1 MFRPLGVIRLGLMPT
16 STSIPVSAR
25 VRGFTYAIR
34 NIVAEARKVEAT
46 GRKVRYLNIG
56 DPIPFGFHTPPHLI
70 AAVEKA
76 MRDGHNGYTNSAGI
90 EGARDAVAHEYT
102 SRGMPISAD
111 RAIIT
116 SGTSEGIE
124 LTLGA
129 LADAGDEVLVPTPT
143 YPLYTAVLSK
153 LGARAV
159 FYRTDPSNH
168 WQPDLDDVKRLITPA
183 TRALVVIDPNNPTG
197 AVYPEATR
205 RALIDLADRANIV
218 LMADEVYGDV
228 AFDGPAP
235 LYGSLAPDAPI
246 ISYSSLSKAY
256 LAPGW
261 RGGWMAVGRSP
272 RLDEVLAAIKKLA
285 DGRLC
290 SPGPMQFAV
299 EAALRGDRSHQ
310 AAFVHD
316 LRLRAD
322 LTMARLGAS
331 PHLRCVAPQAA
342 FYVMPQVLLPPG
354 KTDQDFVLGLLRE
367 AGILC
372 VYGSGFG
379 MPADQGFF
387 RVVYLA
393 SPDDLNAIYDDL
405 VQYVDHFVN
414 QR

>member
-1 MFRPLGVIRLGLMPT
+1 MST
-16 STSIPVSAR
+16 STSIRVSGR

-34 NIVAEARKVEAT
+34 NIVAEAKKVEAT

-76 MRDGHNGYTNSAGI
+76 MRDGHNGYTSSAGI
-90 EGARDAVAHEYT
+90 EEARVAVANEYT
-102 SRGMPISAD
+102 SRGMPISPD

-129 LADAGDEVLVPTPT
+129 LVDAGDEVLVPTPT
-143 YPLYTAVLSK
+143 YPLYTAVLAK
-153 LGARAV
+153 IGAKAV
-159 FYRTDPSNH
+159 FYRTDPNNN
-168 WQPDLDDVKRLITPA
+168 WQPDLDDIKRLISPA

-205 RALIDLADRANIV
+205 RALIEIADRANIV
-218 LMADEVYGDV
+218 LLADEVYGDL

-235 LYGSLAPDAPI
+235 LYGALAPDAPI

-261 RGGWMAVGRSP
+261 RGGWMGVGRTE
-272 RLDEVLAAIKKLA
+272 RLDDALAAIKKLA

-290 SPGPMQFAV
+290 SPGPMQYAV
-299 EAALRGDRSHQ
+299 AAALTGDRSHQ
-310 AAFVHD
+310 ASFVRE
-316 LRLRAD
+316 LKLRAD
-322 LTMARLGAS
+322 LTVSRLSAS
-331 PHLRCVAPQAA
+331 PDLKVVAPTAA

-354 KTDQDFVLGLLRE
+354 RTDEDFVLGLLRE
-367 AGILC
+367 TGILV
-372 VYGSGFG
+372 VYGSGFN

-393 SPDDLNAIYDDL
+393 APDELSAIYDDL
-405 VQYVDHFVN
+405 VAYARHFV
-414 QR
+414 

>member
-1 MFRPLGVIRLGLMPT
+1 MPP
-16 STSIPVSAR
+16 STSASAPIRVSAR
-25 VRGFTYAIR
+25 IRSFTYAIR
-34 NIVAEARKVEAT
+34 NIVVEARKVEAA

-76 MRDGHNGYTNSAGI
+76 MRDGHNGYTASVGVAP
-90 EGARDAVAHEYT
+90 AREAVAHEYT
-102 SRGMPISAD
+102 SRGMPVSAD
-111 RAIIT
+111 RCIIT

-129 LADAGDEVLVPTPT
+129 IADAGDEVLVPTPT
-143 YPLYTAVLSK
+143 YPLYTAVLAK

-159 FYRTDPSNH
+159 FYRTDPSNN
-168 WQPDLDDVKRLITPA
+168 WQPDLDDVKRLISPA

-197 AVYPEATR
+197 AIYPSATR
-205 RALIDLADRANIV
+205 RALIELADRANIV
-218 LMADEVYGDV
+218 LMADEVYGDL

-235 LYGSLAPDAPI
+235 LYGSLYPDAPI

-256 LAPGW
+256 IAPGW
-261 RGGWMAVGRSP
+261 RGGWLACGRTE
-272 RLDEVLAAIKKLA
+272 RLDDVLAAIKKLA

-299 EAALRGDRSHQ
+299 EAALNGDRSHQ
-310 AAFVHD
+310 ASFIHE
-316 LRLRAD
+316 LKIRAD
-322 LTMARLGAS
+322 LTMSRLSAS
-331 PHLRCVAPQAA
+331 PDLKCVAPRAA

-354 KTDQDFVLGLLRE
+354 KTDEDFVLGLLRE

-387 RVVYLA
+387 RIVYLA
-393 SPDDLNAIYDDL
+393 SPDELAAIYDDL
-405 VQYVDHFVN
+405 VAYARKFCAQ
-414 QR
+414 

>member
-1 MFRPLGVIRLGLMPT
+1 MPSSTPASAIR
-16 STSIPVSAR
+16 VSAR
-25 VRGFTYAIR
+25 IRSFTYAIR
-34 NIVAEARKVEAT
+34 NIVAEARKVEAA

-76 MRDGHNGYTNSAGI
+76 MRDGHNGYTASVGVAP
-90 EGARDAVAHEYT
+90 AREAVAHEYT
-102 SRGMPISAD
+102 SRGMPVSAD
-111 RAIIT
+111 RCVIT

-129 LADAGDEVLVPTPT
+129 IADAGDEVLVPTPT
-143 YPLYTAVLSK
+143 YPLYTAVLAK

-159 FYRTDPSNH
+159 FYRTDPANN
-168 WQPDLDDVKRLITPA
+168 WQPDLDDVKRLISPA

-197 AVYPEATR
+197 AIYPSATR
-205 RALIDLADRANIV
+205 KALIEIADRANIV
-218 LMADEVYGDV
+218 LMADEVYGDL

-235 LYGSLAPDAPI
+235 LYGSLYPDAPI

-256 LAPGW
+256 IAPGW
-261 RGGWMAVGRSP
+261 RGGWLACGRTE
-272 RLDEVLAAIKKLA
+272 RLDDVLAAIKKLA

-299 EAALRGDRSHQ
+299 EAALTGDRSHQ
-310 AAFVHD
+310 ASFIRELKV
-316 LRLRAD
+316 RAD
-322 LTMARLGAS
+322 LTMSRLSAS
-331 PHLRCVAPQAA
+331 PDLKCVAPQAA

-354 KTDQDFVLGLLRE
+354 KTDEDFVLGLLRE

-387 RVVYLA
+387 RIVYLA
-393 SPDDLNAIYDDL
+393 SPDELSSIYDDL
-405 VQYVDHFVN
+405 VAYARTFCA
-414 QR
+414 RS